1 VTSREAARRTTVTIV
16 RAVARLAVGAAFVA
30 AFVAACTGAV
40 APSASPTRSAS
51 SRPLGDAAQFKAA
64 LCGTFDELS
73 IAYGNPDSG
82 ATSPAWDAME
92 SAVKRGDPATI
103 DAASLNVLAHLAAA
117 RAAISRGAG
126 WQPGSK
132 TAAQIDAA
140 LAALEAYVA
149 AVRAA
154 RGEAAAAAAARTKL
168 ETEFAP
174 LFLGFVQA
182 GSELFSSGQLTGQ
195 VPCPSNEPR

>member
-1 VTSREAARRTTVTIV
+1 MTPV
-16 RAVARLAVGAAFVA
+16 RWLVPLALGAAVLG
-30 AFVAACTGAV
+30 ACTGAI
-40 APSASPTRSAS
+40 APSAPPATSPS
-51 SRPLGDAAQFKAA
+51 SRPVADAAQFKAA

-82 ATSPAWDAME
+82 DTSPAWDAME
-92 SAVKRGDPATI
+92 SAIKRGDPATI
-103 DAASLNVLAHLAAA
+103 DAASREVLAHLAAA
-117 RAAISRGAG
+117 RAAIGRGGG

-140 LAALEAYVA
+140 LAALEAYVT

-154 RGEAAAAAAARTKL
+154 QGDAAAATAARTTL
-168 ETEFAP
+168 EAEFGP

-182 GSELFSSGQLTGQ
+182 GSELFSSRQLTGQ
-195 VPCPSNEPR
+195 VPCPSDEPR